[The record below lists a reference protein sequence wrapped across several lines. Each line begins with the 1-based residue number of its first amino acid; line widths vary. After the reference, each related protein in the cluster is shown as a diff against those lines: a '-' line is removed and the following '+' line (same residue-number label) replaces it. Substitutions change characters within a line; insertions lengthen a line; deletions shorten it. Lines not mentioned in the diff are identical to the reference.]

1 MQNVEMA
8 NQCQHASPLLYFCII
23 FRYIFLNYKST
34 ITTYFSLATR
44 KVVNV
49 NRNTRISFYNNL

>member
-8 NQCQHASPLLYFCII
+8 SQCQHASPLLYFCII

-34 ITTYFSLATR
+34 ITTYFSFKIKFT
-44 KVVNV
+44 
-49 NRNTRISFYNNL
+49 FGDF